1 MDADGQNM
9 SLPKF
14 DIYQRTEATNC
25 FKSHKN
31 SFFFKNKFR
40 LMSGLKFTLSNITP
54 FLPDNLS
61 ELKQIIFRPESIT

>member
-14 DIYQRTEATNC
+14 DIYQCTEATNC

-31 SFFFKNKFR
+31 SFFSRTSFV
-40 LMSGLKFTLSNITP
+40 
-54 FLPDNLS
+54 
-61 ELKQIIFRPESIT
+61 